1 MGSERAFD
9 RQRVRPLCLFF
20 ARVPRDLSVR
30 VAFTGRH
37 QFREGLEQRP
47 GQRRRLQPFAEA
59 ELPHGERDRLAG
71 VGVAHRHVAVR
82 EQDREF
88 VEPIHQA
95 ACPSM

>member
-9 RQRVRPLCLFF
+9 RQRVRPFCLFS

-30 VAFTGRH
+30 AAVTGRH
-37 QFREGLEQRP
+37 QRREGCKQRP
-47 GQRRRLQPFAEA
+47 RQRRRLQPFAEA

-71 VGVAHRHVAVR
+71 LGVAHRHVAVR
-82 EQDREF
+82 EQNREL
-88 VEPIHQA
+88 VDPIHHA

>member
-9 RQRVRPLCLFF
+9 RQRVRPFCLFS

-30 VAFTGRH
+30 AAVTGRH
-37 QFREGLEQRP
+37 QGREGCEQWPR
-47 GQRRRLQPFAEA
+47 QRRRFESFAEA
-59 ELPHGERDRLAG
+59 ELPHGERDGLAG

-82 EQDREF
+82 EQNREL
-88 VEPIHQA
+88 VDPIHQA